1 MENEDLRD
9 LLKSGYDT
17 HAAQLHSGDDFAAR
31 HHGRVSRAVGR
42 RRMAR
47 QAAVT
52 GGALASVSALA
63 VGGVAIGH
71 AVNRGTAAPLA
82 SPSTSPTAT
91 PLASPSPSPSPTPS
105 VSANSTTD
113 LPAWAAPLPSGPPQ
127 GVMVDDAT
135 LRLVLD
141 APAPAPAAAPPASV
155 ACGAPAG
162 PYAAPILVD
171 ATARILRPDT
181 TYPTFLDPS
190 YVPQPNDG
198 LLALGWWK
206 DSSGKTDPNAIYT
219 ADQFFVALSYVD
231 HEGAQS
237 WVRDEATGWWS
248 GGTSADYTA
257 IAHGGVLQPDSVAD
271 TDTTDID
278 FLYGTVLVQDGVIVG
293 HANLWGPP
301 DPNGEL
307 TTALSSINEVAA
319 KDANTELVYDYG
331 VGALEHPLWCS
342 GAAPSGTV
350 DTYAVVG
357 TRSFE
362 AVPFDYSMMWAGAV
376 EYH

>member
-82 SPSTSPTAT
+82 PPSTSPTAT
-91 PLASPSPSPSPTPS
+91 QWASPSPSPSPTPTP
-105 VSANSTTD
+105 SADSATD

-127 GVMVDDAT
+127 GVVVDDAT

-162 PYAAPILVD
+162 PYVAPILVD

-190 YVPQPNDG
+190 YVPQPGDRLVKLQFG
-198 LLALGWWK
+198 
-206 DSSGKTDPNAIYT
+206 TYQ
-219 ADQFFVALSYVD
+219 ADQFFVSVSLVN
-231 HEGAQS
+231 HEGAQA
-237 WVRDEATGWWS
+237 WVRDAATGQFS
-248 GGTSADYTA
+248 GGESADYNV
-257 IAHGGVLQPDSVAD
+257 IAQGGVLGPDNNAD
-271 TDTTDID
+271 FATDDVD
-278 FLYGTVLVQDGVIVG
+278 FLYGAVVVQGGVIVG
-293 HANLWGPP
+293 HADLWSPTDTGS
-301 DPNGEL
+301 DSM
-307 TTALSSINEVAA
+307 TTALSTVNEVSAR
-319 KDANTELVYDYG
+319 DADTEVIYDYG
-331 VGALEHPLWCS
+331 VGPLGHVLWCS
-342 GAAPSGTV
+342 GTKPSGTV
-350 DTYAVVG
+350 DAYAVVG
-357 TRSFE
+357 TRLPGVE
-362 AVPFDYSMMWAGAV
+362 AFDYSMLWAGAV